1 MMLEPRFSTESKNRD
16 PVVIFTRQLDQT
28 IPPELLVMRQQP
40 PIATHLSIY
49 TRAIAQTL
57 GYESITVS
65 YDLPLEKDWLDRA
78 ASHFSQYNG
87 CLVQTGQNSFELWRH
102 VGK

>member
-1 MMLEPRFSTESKNRD
+1 MLEPRFSTEYQDND
-16 PVVIFTRQLDQT
+16 PVMVFK
-28 IPPELLVMRQQP
+28 RQQDVFSILLKP
-40 PIATHLSIY
+40 PIETHLSIY

-57 GYESITVS
+57 GYESITVP

-78 ASHFSQYNG
+78 AAHFSQYSG

-102 VGK
+102 VGR

>member
-1 MMLEPRFSTESKNRD
+1 MMLEPRFSTEYQDND
-16 PVVIFTRQLDQT
+16 PVAVFKRQLIGIGV
-28 IPPELLVMRQQP
+28 IPKP
-40 PIATHLSIY
+40 PIETHLSIF

-57 GYESITVS
+57 GYESITVP

-78 ASHFSQYNG
+78 AAHFSQYSG